1 MFKGDDEVGVKYY
14 NAYVIILLAMQS
26 YWSLFFLGNSF
37 DESGVNV

>member
-26 YWSLFFLGNSF
+26 Y
-37 DESGVNV
+37 